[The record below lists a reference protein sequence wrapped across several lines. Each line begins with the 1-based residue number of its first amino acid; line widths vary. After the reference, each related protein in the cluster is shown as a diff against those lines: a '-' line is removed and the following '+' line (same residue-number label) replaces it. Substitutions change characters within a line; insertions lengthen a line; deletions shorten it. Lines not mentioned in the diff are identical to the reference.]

1 MSHYKIHEIS
11 LIKVTQ
17 RHSVEVLSTAYLNYF
32 DGSKYLVNA
41 NRNINIQQLQK
52 PIPELQETKV
62 ILLLL
67 LADFAA
73 SLQRLT
79 PLSGV

>member
-1 MSHYKIHEIS
+1 MYPFFK
-11 LIKVTQ
+11 LLTFKVTQ

-41 NRNINIQQLQK
+41 NRNINIQQLHK

-62 ILLLL
+62 IY
-67 LADFAA
+67 
-73 SLQRLT
+73 
-79 PLSGV
+79 PLK